1 MDKFN
6 SIQTDHNEILNRT
19 QLIHDRA
26 LTRWNVVDDKARS
39 LLTERRELEKII
51 ESMKKVMLTIKENV
65 K

>member
-26 LTRWNVVDDKARS
+26 LTRWNVVDDEARS

>member
-1 MDKFN
+1 MDKLN

-26 LTRWNVVDDKARS
+26 LTRWNVVDDEACR

-51 ESMKKVMLTIKENV
+51 DSMKKVMLTIKKNV